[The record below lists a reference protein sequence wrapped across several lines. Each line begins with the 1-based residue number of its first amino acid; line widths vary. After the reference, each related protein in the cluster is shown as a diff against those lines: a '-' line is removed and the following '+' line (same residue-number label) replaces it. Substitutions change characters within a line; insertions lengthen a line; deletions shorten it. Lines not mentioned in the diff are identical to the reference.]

1 MSTSS
6 LVLALDLG
14 NTSGSCAVC
23 RGGSVDVIPNEQGS
37 RMTPA
42 VISFTEVETLLG
54 EPARGQIARNAANTI
69 VDGLR
74 LLGRNFDDADFQEEM
89 SKWRFRVSRGNDGA
103 APQVDVSV
111 KGEAKSFAPPRLLSH
126 LFAQLRGD
134 AEANTGENVK
144 EAVLVVPAHFSEVQ
158 RAALKE
164 SAQIGGVR
172 VKMLLSS
179 PLCAALLYAHTAASP
194 EPPPTLEV
202 VVAAA
207 PRVQQLLVVDVGG
220 SGIEAAVVERTISA
234 TAKGAEGG
242 GGGEAGGPGQ
252 SVEELSVRSSLHTRG
267 ACANSVDKSLQQH
280 VLKEIRRRQRVDLT
294 ENSRACQRLLATC
307 QAAKQSLTAAAQA
320 QVTVE
325 ADGVDYFSTVSRA
338 TLEELTAPVATT
350 ASTLAAQAI
359 TAAGLD
365 SPSQIEALLL
375 CGGGCRMSRVQA
387 ALTGLCPN
395 ATIHFG
401 GISEEVPCRGAAI
414 AGAMLKAVPL
424 SDLPN
429 GGGGGNGGGEVS
441 SLLVTRPRLPRA
453 LGIRTA
459 DGTVLTMVEAYAAI
473 PLTRTLKFGCTSS
486 TATTTQLL
494 SLVELPPPSAA
505 VDVSDAAPAS
515 APAADEA
522 MRAVASLAVR
532 EVPEGAEAL
541 HVVLKVEADGSLEL
555 HCDAVGESGTRL
567 ASVKS

>member
-1 MSTSS
+1 M
-6 LVLALDLG
+6 
-14 NTSGSCAVC
+14 
-23 RGGSVDVIPNEQGS
+23 
-37 RMTPA
+37 
-42 VISFTEVETLLG
+42 
-54 EPARGQIARNAANTI
+54 
-69 VDGLR
+69 
-74 LLGRNFDDADFQEEM
+74 
-89 SKWRFRVSRGNDGA
+89 
-103 APQVDVSV
+103 
-111 KGEAKSFAPPRLLSH
+111 
-126 LFAQLRGD
+126 
-134 AEANTGENVK
+134 
-144 EAVLVVPAHFSEVQ
+144 
-158 RAALKE
+158 
-164 SAQIGGVR
+164 
-172 VKMLLSS
+172 
-179 PLCAALLYAHTAASP
+179 
-194 EPPPTLEV
+194 
-202 VVAAA
+202 
-207 PRVQQLLVVDVGG
+207 
-220 SGIEAAVVERTISA
+220 
-234 TAKGAEGG
+234 
-242 GGGEAGGPGQ
+242 
-252 SVEELSVRSSLHTRG
+252 EELSVRSSLHTRG

-387 ALTGLCPN
+387 ALTSLCPN

-414 AGAMLKAVPL
+414 AGAMMKAVPL

-441 SLLVTRPRLPRA
+441 SLLVTRPRLPHA

-459 DGTVLTMVEAYAAI
+459 DGTVLTMVEAYAPI

-486 TATTTQLL
+486 TSTTSFLL

-505 VDVSDAAPAS
+505 VDVSDAAPTP

-522 MRAVASLAVR
+522 VRAVASLAVR

-555 HCDAVGESGTRL
+555 HCDAVVKADGGESSTHRL